1 MNNIKEVLESGD
13 VMRFHACP
21 HMIKQN
27 MSSHEWGVAVLCKH
41 LKEDITAD
49 ELMIALTHDSC
60 ELITGD
66 IPATLKWT
74 YPEVKQLLNKIEDRI
89 DLLPAY
95 ECSKDFKYILK
106 LADYLEGIIYCY
118 NCAINGNNQARIIYL
133 RWVPA
138 LLKYIDD
145 NIDHISSTAIT
156 KASIILSTY
165 KLEDTKDE

>member
-1 MNNIKEVLESGD
+1 MDIKQILESGD

-27 MSSHEWGVAVLCKH
+27 MNSHEWGVAILCKY

-66 IPATLKWT
+66 IPATLKWS
-74 YPEVKQLLNKIEDRI
+74 YPEVKEMLNKIEGSI
-89 DLLPAY
+89 DMIPAY
-95 ECSKDFKYILK
+95 ECSKDFRYILK

-118 NCAINGNNQARIIYL
+118 NCAMSGNQQAKIIHS
-133 RWVPA
+133 RWLPT
-138 LLKYIDD
+138 LLKFMEDNKQYI
-145 NIDHISSTAIT
+145 TADTMT
-156 KASIILSTY
+156 KVYKIVNTY
-165 KLEDTKDE
+165 NLEYR